1 MPLALL
7 GRVGE
12 LVSIETDG
20 VDVRKSMFID
30 VVQARLNK
38 DLLEF
43 LDMLFLRDVRD
54 GGVLK
59 LFDDGAL
66 FPLLY
71 ECFDVG

>member
-30 VVQARLNK
+30 VVQARLN
-38 DLLEF
+38 
-43 LDMLFLRDVRD
+43 
-54 GGVLK
+54 
-59 LFDDGAL
+59 
-66 FPLLY
+66 
-71 ECFDVG
+71 

>member
-7 GRVGE
+7 GRMGK
-12 LVSIETDG
+12 LVSVETDG

-30 VVQARLNK
+30 VVQACPNK

-54 GGVLK
+54 RGFLK
-59 LFDDGAL
+59 LFDDGVL
-66 FPLLY
+66 FPLLC